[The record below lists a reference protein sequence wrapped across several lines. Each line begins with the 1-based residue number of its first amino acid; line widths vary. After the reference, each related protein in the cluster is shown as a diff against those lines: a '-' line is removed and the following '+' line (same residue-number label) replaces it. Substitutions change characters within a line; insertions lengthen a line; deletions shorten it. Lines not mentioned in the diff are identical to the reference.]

1 MPDRGTKSEGTPRRS
16 YRIGAAGIFSRF
28 LGALL
33 EGKEKPPFPS
43 ISPPVPRMLNL
54 PVALTSALTVMSSSE

>member
-1 MPDRGTKSEGTPRRS
+1 LKV
-16 YRIGAAGIFSRF
+16 
-28 LGALL
+28 
-33 EGKEKPPFPS
+33 KEKPPFPS